1 MVLALRST
9 APRRADGEGAPTLPG
24 GLTVSGVGGSA
35 ATAAKVDLGFS
46 VTERRPR
53 TTPPRVGRP
62 RLPHRSVRPRHRA
75 GAGGPLRAG
84 ARRRGRPPGPAAEP
98 HRRPRPRERHRV
110 VEEWNATAKGLAPA
124 TLPDLFERHVRERPD
139 AEAVVLGD
147 ESLTYARLNARANR
161 LARLLVERGAGP
173 ERLVALALPRSVE
186 LPVAV
191 LAVAKTGAAYLPLDP
206 AHPAER
212 IAGTLDD
219 AARSRS

>member
-1 MVLALRST
+1 M
-9 APRRADGEGAPTLPG
+9 
-24 GLTVSGVGGSA
+24 
-35 ATAAKVDLGFS
+35 
-46 VTERRPR
+46 
-53 TTPPRVGRP
+53 
-62 RLPHRSVRPRHRA
+62 
-75 GAGGPLRAG
+75 
-84 ARRRGRPPGPAAEP
+84 
-98 HRRPRPRERHRV
+98 
-110 VEEWNATAKGLAPA
+110 
-124 TLPDLFERHVRERPD
+124 RERPD